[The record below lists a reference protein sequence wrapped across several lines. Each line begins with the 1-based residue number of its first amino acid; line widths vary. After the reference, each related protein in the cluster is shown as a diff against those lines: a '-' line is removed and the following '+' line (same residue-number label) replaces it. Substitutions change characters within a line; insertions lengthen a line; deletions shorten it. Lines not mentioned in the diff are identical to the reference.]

1 MCEYKS
7 KIAVIIPALD
17 PDEKMI
23 SLVRELHGAGF
34 ENIIMVD
41 DGSKIEPSL
50 FQIMQRCLSLSS
62 DPPCSKFRKR
72 YGLKIRF

>member
-41 DGSKIEPSL
+41 D
-50 FQIMQRCLSLSS
+50 
-62 DPPCSKFRKR
+62 
-72 YGLKIRF
+72 

>member
-41 DGSKIEPSL
+41 DGSKIENRHYFKS
-50 FQIMQRCLSLSS
+50 
-62 DPPCSKFRKR
+62 
-72 YGLKIRF
+72 